1 LINVKWGKKRNL
13 TAPSLIDDLA
23 KTAKLPTIVIPALD
37 NNTQGQA
44 AVGIQLFQ
52 LNMGARSIPV

>member
-1 LINVKWGKKRNL
+1 MRESCDFNQLLMFDQCKMGKKRNL

-44 AVGIQLFQ
+44 TAGIQ
-52 LNMGARSIPV
+52 

>member
-44 AVGIQLFQ
+44 AVGIQ
-52 LNMGARSIPV
+52 